1 MPTIVKLRVF
11 EARDL
16 PIMDSQSQLT
26 DAYVTITFAD
36 LPSQKVSISLN
47 INVQSSLLGVVSPGA
62 ARHDGCLRE
71 LR

>member
-36 LPSQKVSISLN
+36 LPSQKVSASLN
-47 INVQSSLLGVVSPGA
+47 INV
-62 ARHDGCLRE
+62 
-71 LR
+71 